1 MQHQPTPY
9 LFAYQE
15 LASSR
20 RTKTGLKIA
29 NVYAAEWNMS
39 THSQGQLLGGL

>member
-9 LFAYQE
+9 FFAYQE

-20 RTKTGLKIA
+20 RTKTGLKIT
-29 NVYAAEWNMS
+29 NVFSAEWNMS
-39 THSQGQLLGGL
+39 THSQEQLL